1 MLETA
6 IIILAA
12 AIVAAAKI
20 ISSSIEEG
28 NELFDDFA
36 EMVDERLADIAEA
49 VRTDAEYGT
58 ITMNTNEI
66 RINAPEVKIS

>member
-6 IIILAA
+6 IIVLAA

-58 ITMNTNEI
+58 ITMNANEI
-66 RINAPEVKIS
+66 RINAPEVKIA